1 MKRAFNN
8 LFRRGEANPIKI
20 LCLGVG
26 LAIGLTMLAEVI
38 FEQSYDNFLPRLE
51 DTYRITEQYKSSQED
66 TWRPYTQTPGA
77 TAPGV
82 KRYCPEVEAATRFT
96 WLESGMHLVA
106 EDQREV
112 TANALLCDS
121 SFFEV
126 FPRRILIGENPH
138 TGLEKENNAYISSR
152 LAETLGIDIVGH
164 TLTWKE
170 YPDFKLNIVGIF
182 EEFPENTHLPRIDVA
197 VALPTIGQVRY
208 DGRNNWLGNDSYKS
222 YIRLYPGTKPD
233 QLTDNVK
240 RMLETNLPMEDL
252 RKNGADYDIGFQPVG
267 EIFSSSDYNRIMNIV
282 FLAFA
287 ILMLAVAVLNYIL
300 LVISGMVNRAKSIAT
315 YRCYGA
321 GSGDI
326 YRMVLSE
333 SALHGLLSLAL
344 AVLIIFGIQD
354 VVQEQIG
361 HSLRSLFPPST
372 IAVCV
377 AVTAFI
383 VLLCGVMPGYLYTRI
398 PVTYAYRRYTESKRH
413 WKLGL
418 LFVQFLLT
426 TFFVAILAVIS
437 LQYRALTHY
446 DPGFEY
452 KDMLY
457 VPLAGITQTEQQR
470 CVQELKKLPEVA
482 GVTWG
487 YQLPSEHCSGN
498 NVYNPET
505 GQEYMNIAD
514 MYLVGDDYHKAFDIP
529 VIEGSTFTPHL
540 SDTVARQVMV
550 SRKFVERMRELAG
563 WTGSPIGKTVN
574 ITEHEG
580 PLTVCGV
587 YEEIHFGSQIAE
599 DADERPSVMFYAPV
613 PYSTN
618 LFIRLRQL
626 SPEGMKAVQKV
637 VEETMPDR
645 DKHAYS
651 LALEMNALYDG
662 ILHVRNSI
670 LFTGACILLIALI
683 GLIAYIRDEISR
695 RHAEI
700 AIRIIHGATVANVQ
714 RLFLLDLLK
723 IALPATLIGALI
735 AWRASISLLQ
745 LFAVKI
751 ELTWWLFTGC
761 ALVVLLIVWAV
772 SSALV
777 LKAARMNPTEN
788 LRTE

>member
-51 DTYRITEQYKSSQED
+51 DTYRITERYKSAQDDS
-66 TWRPYTQTPGA
+66 WRPYAQTPGA

-96 WLESGMHLVA
+96 WLQDGMHLVV

-112 TANALLCDS
+112 TANTFLCDS

-152 LAETLGIDIVGH
+152 LAETLGTDIVGH

-170 YPDFKLNIVGIF
+170 YPDFKLNVVGIF

-197 VALPTIGQVRY
+197 VALPTIGQVMG
-208 DGRNNWLGNDSYKS
+208 DGRNNWLGNDRYKS
-222 YIRLYPGTKPD
+222 YIRLYPGAKPE

-252 RKNGADYDIGFQPVG
+252 KKAGAEYSIDFQPVG

-287 ILMLAVAVLNYIL
+287 VLMLAVAVLNYIL

-321 GSGDI
+321 KSADI
-326 YRMVLSE
+326 YRMILSE
-333 SALHGLLSLAL
+333 SALHGLLSLGL

-372 IAVCV
+372 ILVCV
-377 AVTAFI
+377 AVTVLI
-383 VLLCGVMPGYLYTRI
+383 VLLCGAMPGYLYTRI

-437 LQYRALTHY
+437 LQYRALTNY

-457 VPLAGITQTEQQR
+457 VSLPGTTKTEQQR
-470 CVQELKKLPEVA
+470 CVQELKKLPEVS

-487 YQLPSEHCSGN
+487 YQEPFERCSGN
-498 NVYNPET
+498 NVYDIET
-505 GQEYMNIAD
+505 EQEYMNIAD
-514 MYLVGDDYHKAFDIP
+514 MYLVGDDYHKTFGIP
-529 VIEGSTFTPHL
+529 VIEGNTFTPHL

-550 SRKFVERMRELAG
+550 SRKFVEKMRELAG
-563 WTGSPIGKTVN
+563 WTGSPIGKTVF
-574 ITEHEG
+574 ITEHKG

-587 YEEIHFGSQIAE
+587 YEEIHLGSQIAE
-599 DADERPSVMFYAPV
+599 SADERPTVMFYAPV
-613 PYSTN
+613 PNSTN

-626 SPEGMKAVQKV
+626 SPEGMKAVQDV
-637 VEETMPDR
+637 VSQTMPSQE
-645 DKHAYS
+645 KHAYS

-670 LFTGACILLIALI
+670 LFTGACILIIALI

-695 RHAEI
+695 RRAEI
-700 AIRIIHGATVANVQ
+700 AIRIIHGASVANVQ

-723 IALPATLIGALI
+723 IALPAALIGALI
-735 AWRASISLLQ
+735 AWRISVSLLQ

-761 ALVVLLIVWAV
+761 ALVVLLIVWMV

>member
-51 DTYRITEQYKSSQED
+51 DTYRITERFKQNND
-66 TWRPYTQTPGA
+66 PDWRSHNSTAGA
-77 TAPGV
+77 IAPGV

-96 WLESGMHLVA
+96 WMQDGMHLVA

-152 LAETLGIDIVGH
+152 LAETLGTDIVGH
-164 TLTWKE
+164 TLAWKE
-170 YPDFKLNIVGIF
+170 YPDFKLNVVGIF

-197 VALPTIGQVRY
+197 VALPTIGQVSW
-208 DGRNNWLGNDSYKS
+208 DGSNNWIGNDRYKG
-222 YIRLYPGTKPD
+222 YVRLYPDATPD

-240 RMLETNLPMEDL
+240 QMLEANVPMEDL
-252 RKNGADYDIGFQPVG
+252 KKAGTEYSIDFQPVG

-287 ILMLAVAVLNYIL
+287 VLMLAVAVLNYIL
-300 LVISGMVNRAKSIAT
+300 LVISSMVNRAKSIAT

-321 GSGDI
+321 KSGDI
-326 YRMVLSE
+326 YRMILSE
-333 SALHGLLSLAL
+333 SALHGLLSLGL

-372 IAVCV
+372 ILVCV
-377 AVTAFI
+377 AVTALI
-383 VLLCGVMPGYLYTRI
+383 VLLCGAMPGYLYTRI
-398 PVTYAYRRYTESKRH
+398 PVTYAYRRYTENKRH

-426 TFFVAILAVIS
+426 TFFVTILAVIS
-437 LQYRALTHY
+437 LQYRALTNY

-452 KDMLY
+452 KNMLY
-457 VPLAGITQTEQQR
+457 VPLAGTTKTEQQR

-487 YQLPSEHCSGN
+487 YQEPFERCSGN

-514 MYLVGDDYHKAFDIP
+514 MYLVGDDYHKVFDIP
-529 VIEGSTFTPHL
+529 VIEGSLFTPHL

-574 ITEHEG
+574 ITEHKG

-587 YEEIHFGSQIAE
+587 YEEIRFGSQIAE
-599 DADERPSVMFYAPV
+599 SADERPSVMFYAPV
-613 PYSTN
+613 PNSTN

-637 VEETMPDR
+637 VEETMPSQ

-651 LALEMNALYDG
+651 LALEMNSLYDG

-670 LFTGACILLIALI
+670 LFTGACILIIALI

-695 RHAEI
+695 RRAEI
-700 AIRIIHGATVANVQ
+700 AIRIIHGASVANVQ
-714 RLFLLDLLK
+714 RLFLVDLLK
-723 IALPATLIGALI
+723 IALPAALIGALV
-735 AWRASISLLQ
+735 AWQASVSLLQ

-761 ALVVLLIVWAV
+761 ALAVLLIVWAV

>member
-51 DTYRITEQYKSSQED
+51 DTYRLSERFKRQGEADWTSYQATS
-66 TWRPYTQTPGA
+66 GA
-77 TAPGV
+77 IAPGV
-82 KRYCPEVEAATRFT
+82 KAYCPEVEAATRFT
-96 WLESGMHLVA
+96 KLRSDMNLIT
-106 EDQREV
+106 EDKLQV
-112 TANALLCDS
+112 TANVYMCDS

-126 FPRRILIGENPH
+126 FPRQILMGENPH
-138 TGLEKENNAYISSR
+138 TGLEKEGNAYISSR
-152 LAETLGIDIVGH
+152 LAKTLGTDIVGH
-164 TLTWKE
+164 TLAWKE
-170 YPDFKLNIVGIF
+170 FPQFKLNIVGIF
-182 EEFPENTHLPRIDVA
+182 EEFPENTHLPRIDIA
-197 VALPTIGQVRY
+197 VALPTIKWLGY
-208 DGRNNWLGNDSYKS
+208 DGRNLWIGNDGYSG
-222 YIRLYPGTKPD
+222 YIRLYPGAKPE

-240 RMLETNLPMEDL
+240 RMLEVNVSQEYLEKSGTEY
-252 RKNGADYDIGFQPVG
+252 GIDISPVS
-267 EIFSSSDYNRIMNIV
+267 EIFSSSDYNRMMNIV

-321 GSGDI
+321 KSGDI

-344 AVLIIFGIQD
+344 AVLIIFGMQNLL
-354 VVQEQIG
+354 QEQLG

-372 IAVCV
+372 ILVCV
-377 AVTAFI
+377 AVTALI
-383 VLLCGVMPGYLYTRI
+383 VILCGAMPGYLYTRI
-398 PVTYAYRRYTESKRH
+398 PLTYAYRRYTESKRH

-437 LQYRALTHY
+437 LQYHALTNY
-446 DPGFEY
+446 DAGFEY

-457 VPLAGITQTEQQR
+457 VSTRGTTETER
-470 CVQELKKLPEVA
+470 KSCVQELKKLPEVT

-487 YQLPSEHCSGN
+487 VQEPFARGN
-498 NVYNPET
+498 GNLVYDGVT
-505 GQEYMNIAD
+505 QQEYMGIAD
-514 MYLVGDDYHKAFDIP
+514 FSVTGDDYYKVFDIP
-529 VIEGSTFTPHL
+529 IIEGTDFTAHL
-540 SDTVARQVMV
+540 RDTVSRQVMV
-550 SRKFVERMRELAG
+550 SRKFVEQMRKVAK
-563 WTGSPIGKTVN
+563 WTGSPIGKDVF
-574 ITEHEG
+574 ISAHGG
-580 PLTVCGV
+580 PLTICGV
-587 YEEIHFGSQIAE
+587 YEEIRFGSQIAE
-599 DADERPSVMFYAPV
+599 QRDERPTVMFYDPD
-613 PYSTN
+613 PNGYI
-618 LFIRLRQL
+618 FIRLHQL
-626 SPEGMKAVQKV
+626 SPEGIKAVQQIV
-637 VEETMPDR
+637 NETMPSQEL
-645 DKHAYS
+645 HVYS
-651 LALEMNALYDG
+651 LAWEMGKLYDD

-670 LFTGACILLIALI
+670 LFTGACILIIALI

-695 RHAEI
+695 RRAEI
-700 AIRIIHGATVANVQ
+700 AIRIIHGASVANVQ
-714 RLFLLDLLK
+714 RLFLVDLLK
-723 IALPATLIGALI
+723 IALPAALIGALV
-735 AWRASISLLQ
+735 AWQASLSLLQ

-761 ALVVLLIVWAV
+761 ALAVLLIVWAV
-772 SSALV
+772 SALLV

>member
-1 MKRAFNN
+1 MKRALNN

-38 FEQSYDNFLPRLE
+38 FETSYDNFLPRLE
-51 DTYRITEQYKSSQED
+51 DTYRITERYKQNDDSD
-66 TWRPYTQTPGA
+66 WRPYPQTPGA

-96 WLESGMHLVA
+96 WLQDDMHLVA
-106 EDQREV
+106 EDRREV

-152 LAETLGIDIVGH
+152 LAETLGTDIVGH

-197 VALPTIGQVRY
+197 VALPTIGQVRW
-208 DGRNNWLGNDSYKS
+208 DGRDNWIGNDSYKS
-222 YIRLYPGTKPD
+222 YIRLYPGAKPE

-252 RKNGADYDIGFQPVG
+252 RKNGADYSIDFQPVG
-267 EIFSSSDYNRIMNIV
+267 EIFSSSDYNRIMRIV

-287 ILMLAVAVLNYIL
+287 VLMLAVAVLNYIL

-321 GSGDI
+321 KSANI
-326 YRMVLSE
+326 YRMILSE

-361 HSLRSLFPPST
+361 HSLRSLFPLST
-372 IAVCV
+372 VLVCV

-426 TFFVAILAVIS
+426 TFFVTILTVIS
-437 LQYRALTHY
+437 LQYRALTNY

-457 VPLAGITQTEQQR
+457 VSLPGTTKTEQQR
-470 CVQELKKLPEVA
+470 CVQELKKLPEVS

-487 YQLPSEHCSGN
+487 YQEPFEHCSGN

-514 MYLVGDDYHKAFDIP
+514 MYLVGDDYHKVFDIP

-550 SRKFVERMRELAG
+550 SRKFVERMRKLAG

-574 ITEHEG
+574 ITEHKG

-599 DADERPSVMFYAPV
+599 SADERPTVMFYSPE
-613 PYSTN
+613 PRSY

-637 VEETMPDR
+637 VEETMPSQE
-645 DKHAYS
+645 KHAYS

-670 LFTGACILLIALI
+670 LFTGACILIIALI

-695 RHAEI
+695 RRAEI

-714 RLFLLDLLK
+714 RLFLSGLLK
-723 IALPATLIGALI
+723 IALPAALIGALA
-735 AWRASISLLQ
+735 AWQASLSLLQ

-751 ELTWWLFTGC
+751 ELTWWLFAGC
-761 ALVVLLIVWAV
+761 AVAVLLVVWAV

>member
-1 MKRAFNN
+1 MKRALNN

-51 DTYRITEQYKSSQED
+51 DTYRITERFKQNND
-66 TWRPYTQTPGA
+66 PDWRAYPQTAGA
-77 TAPGV
+77 IAPGV

-96 WLESGMHLVA
+96 WLQNDMHLVA

-126 FPRRILIGENPH
+126 FPRRILLGENPH
-138 TGLEKENNAYISSR
+138 TGLEKAGNAYISSR
-152 LAETLGIDIVGH
+152 LAKTLGTDIVGH

-170 YPDFKLNIVGIF
+170 FPDFKLNIAGIF
-182 EEFPENTHLPRIDVA
+182 EEFPENTHLPRIDMA
-197 VALPTIGQVRY
+197 VALPTIKWIRW
-208 DGRNNWLGNDSYKS
+208 DGRNNWIGNDCYIS
-222 YIRLYPGTKPD
+222 YIRLYPGAKSD

-240 RMLETNLPMEDL
+240 QMLEANLPMEDL
-252 RKNGADYDIGFQPVG
+252 KKSGTEYSIDFQPVG

-321 GSGDI
+321 KSTDI
-326 YRMVLSE
+326 YRMILSE

-344 AVLIIFGIQD
+344 AVLIIFGMQD

-372 IAVCV
+372 ILVCV
-377 AVTAFI
+377 TVTALII
-383 VLLCGVMPGYLYTRI
+383 VLCGVMPGYLYTRI
-398 PVTYAYRRYTESKRH
+398 PVTYAYRRYTENKRH

-426 TFFVAILAVIS
+426 TFFVTILAVIS
-437 LQYRALTHY
+437 LQYRALTNY

-457 VPLAGITQTEQQR
+457 VSLPGTTKTEQQR
-470 CVQELKKLPEVA
+470 CVQELKKLPEVS

-487 YQLPSEHCSGN
+487 YQEPFERCSGN

-514 MYLVGDDYHKAFDIP
+514 MYLVGDDYHKTFDIP
-529 VIEGSTFTPHL
+529 VIEGSLFTPHL

-563 WTGSPIGKTVN
+563 WAGSPIGKTVN
-574 ITEHEG
+574 ITEHKG

-587 YEEIHFGSQIAE
+587 YEEIRFGSQIAE
-599 DADERPSVMFYAPV
+599 SADERPSVMFYAPV
-613 PYSTN
+613 PNSTN

-637 VEETMPDR
+637 VEETMPSQE
-645 DKHAYS
+645 KHAYS

-670 LFTGACILLIALI
+670 LFTGACILIIALI

-695 RHAEI
+695 RRAEI

-714 RLFLLDLLK
+714 RLFLVDLLK
-723 IALPATLIGALI
+723 IALPAALLGALV
-735 AWRASISLLQ
+735 AWRASLSLLQ

-761 ALVVLLIVWAV
+761 ALAVLLIVWAV

>member
-1 MKRAFNN
+1 MKKAFNN
-8 LFRRGEANPIKI
+8 LFRRGEANTIKI

-26 LAIGLTMLAEVI
+26 LAIGLTLLAEVI

-51 DTYRITEQYKSSQED
+51 DTYRLSERFKRQGEADWTSYQATS
-66 TWRPYTQTPGA
+66 GA
-77 TAPGV
+77 IAPGV
-82 KRYCPEVEAATRFT
+82 KAYCPEVEAATRFT
-96 WLESGMHLVA
+96 KLFSDMNLVT
-106 EDQREV
+106 EDKLQV
-112 TANALLCDS
+112 SSNVYLCDS

-126 FPRRILIGENPH
+126 FPRQILMGENPH
-138 TGLEKENNAYISSR
+138 TGLEKEGNAYISSR
-152 LAETLGIDIVGH
+152 LVETLGTDIVGH
-164 TLTWKE
+164 TLAWKE
-170 YPDFKLNIVGIF
+170 FPRFKINVVGIF
-182 EEFPENTHLPRIDVA
+182 EEFPENTHLPRIDIA
-197 VALPTIGQVRY
+197 VALPTIKWMGY
-208 DGRNNWLGNDSYKS
+208 DGRNLWIGNDSYS
-222 YIRLYPGTKPD
+222 GYIRLHPGAKPE

-240 RMLETNLPMEDL
+240 RMLEVNVSKEYLESSGTEY
-252 RKNGADYDIGFQPVG
+252 GIDINPVS
-267 EIFSSSDYNRIMNIV
+267 EIFSSSDYNRMMNII

-514 MYLVGDDYHKAFDIP
+514 MYLVGDDYHKAFGIP

-761 ALVVLLIVWAV
+761 ALAVLLIVWAV